1 MTSEEALELLEER
14 ISEHK
19 YKAQRQLQEQPKQ
32 AVYHFGIAAELHE
45 KLASEVDSSRVQTAH
60 QKQVEM
66 LRENAREVVNRLDLE
81 ETDVTTAGD
90 IATGTT
96 DGESSMKSE
105 PQVADRSVGRS
116 TEFLRDPPDKDL
128 EDVGGMSDV
137 KQALQEN
144 VQKPLENPKF
154 YEQQA
159 AGIQNG
165 ILFYGPP
172 GTGKSHLA
180 ECFAGE
186 LGYRYTEI
194 KASEISSKWVGE
206 APKKIRQLFEEAR
219 EHEPCV
225 VFLDELDALATDRS
239 SGPEKTN
246 SERQV
251 VTELLQQMQAIQGS
265 DILVIGATN
274 KLADLD
280 SAITRSQ
287 RFNTEFHVG
296 PPDEEARKDILKVQ
310 LEAEDRVVDWES
322 MNWSKLVEWSQG
334 FSAAD
339 LADVVQQAARE
350 SASESTDH
358 GRLVPVQYRH
368 VLEAMKGQQASLKDY
383 TC

>member
-14 ISEHK
+14 INEYK
-19 YKAQRQLQEQPKQ
+19 LKAQQQLEDRPKR
-32 AVYHFGIAAELHE
+32 AVYHFSKAAALHE
-45 KLASEVDSSRVQTAH
+45 KLAAEVDSDEVEAAH
-60 QKQVEM
+60 RKQAEM
-66 LRENAREVVNRLDLE
+66 LRENAREVIERLGM
-81 ETDVTTAGD
+81 VTTEVAADEG
-90 IATGTT
+90 
-96 DGESSMKSE
+96 SSLTSGSE
-105 PQVADRSVGRS
+105 EEQQSVGRS
-116 TEFLRDPPDKDL
+116 TEFLQDPPEKDL
-128 EDVGGMSDV
+128 EDVGGMDDV
-137 KQALQEN
+137 KTALEEN
-144 VQKPLENPKF
+144 VQKPLENPRF

-159 AGIQNG
+159 VGIQNG
-165 ILFYGPP
+165 VLFYGPP

-180 ECFAGE
+180 ECFAGQ
-186 LGYRYTEI
+186 LGYRYAEI
-194 KASEISSKWVGE
+194 KASEITSKWVGE
-206 APKKIRQLFEEAR
+206 APKKIKQLFDEAR

-239 SGPEKTN
+239 GGPEKTN

-265 DILVIGATN
+265 DILVIAATN
-274 KLADLD
+274 KLEDLD
-280 SAITRSQ
+280 TAITRSQ

-296 PPDEEARKDILKVQ
+296 PPNTEARKEILKVQ

-322 MNWSKLVEWSQG
+322 MDWQKLVEWSEG

-383 TC
+383 SR